1 MVGPT
6 GHKRAR
12 QVSPSKLPLRP
23 SEHRRVRGACR
34 LGRRDFRSG
43 KRNYRNQCR
52 YVPGV
57 RCRGALSRSE
67 RVRHAYDRSAY
78 RPIAI
83 HRRHFAWSE
92 SGPRAVICAGAARNC
107 PVQQACQVRANLR
120 YRAVNPI
127 SRMMRNADVFSTFV
141 RCGTHLNR
149 GVDPD
154 GGLYPCDEV
163 RQSWRH

>member
-1 MVGPT
+1 MTHSRSFRLCIGLSDCMSPQLLRNSFLR
-6 GHKRAR
+6 HKRDLT
-12 QVSPSKLPLRP
+12 SPMEPMCL
-23 SEHRRVRGACR
+23 H
-34 LGRRDFRSG
+34 
-43 KRNYRNQCR
+43 R